1 MVLKRTELFLM
12 FFPFDFFFLHQ
23 TNHRDLITM
32 RLCVCVCVSAVV
44 GRLYRPWGWGEDV
57 EDEKKGE
64 QESIKKKC
72 KNVKKKK
79 KKRRV
84 MGGTIFGSAEVKPAR
99 ALFLVSSDE
108 RGNNAT
114 ASSSI
119 ALDARL
125 FIRKSRAHSPWM
137 QINQDNQ
144 YRVISEKIKGKKSAV
159 ITVILS
165 S

>member
-1 MVLKRTELFLM
+1 M
-12 FFPFDFFFLHQ
+12 
-23 TNHRDLITM
+23 
-32 RLCVCVCVSAVV
+32 
-44 GRLYRPWGWGEDV
+44 

-72 KNVKKKK
+72 KNVKKIKK
-79 KKRRV
+79 KKRV

-125 FIRKSRAHSPWM
+125 FIRKSRAHSP
-137 QINQDNQ
+137 
-144 YRVISEKIKGKKSAV
+144 
-159 ITVILS
+159 
-165 S
+165 